1 MSIYVKF
8 TDQLVDQARNDLV
21 RPHAFAWER
30 VGFFTAGATV
40 SPSGDLILLCRRY
53 ISVADEDYE
62 ANEDVGA
69 QIGPE
74 AMRKAAELAYNTKS
88 ALLHVHMHEGTGR
101 PEFSRTD
108 AMSGFEF
115 VPGFF
120 NVLPKMPHGL
130 IVLNQTGAR
139 GLIWIAKDRD
149 PLYVNDFLQVGAQL
163 KRIGGK

>member
-8 TDQLVDQARNDLV
+8 TDQLVGQVRDDLE

-30 VGFFTAGATV
+30 VGFITAGAMA
-40 SPSGDLILLCRRY
+40 SSGGDLILFCRRY
-53 ISVADEDYE
+53 MNVADEDYE
-62 ANEDVGA
+62 ASDDVGA

-88 ALLHVHMHEGTGR
+88 ALLHVHMHKGRGR

-108 AMSGFEF
+108 ANSGFEF

-120 NVLPKMPHGL
+120 NVQPRMPHGL
-130 IVLNQTGAR
+130 IVLNETGAR
-139 GLIWIAKDRD
+139 GLIWIAKDRS
-149 PLYVNDFLQVGAQL
+149 PLYVNDFLQVGPQL